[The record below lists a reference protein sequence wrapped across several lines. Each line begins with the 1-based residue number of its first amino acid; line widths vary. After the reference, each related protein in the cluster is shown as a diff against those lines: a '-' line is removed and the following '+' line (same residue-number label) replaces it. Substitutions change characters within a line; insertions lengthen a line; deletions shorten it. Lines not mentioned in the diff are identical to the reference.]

1 MANLG
6 RENET
11 TEFKESTSEFDKA
24 CKAIVG
30 ILNKSGSG
38 VIYFGVK
45 DNGDVIGQL
54 IGKDTLS
61 NLASKIK
68 DSIRPNIYPTIETL
82 TIDNK
87 DIIKITFNGSNKPY
101 SYKGSFYIRVEQQT
115 LVIDPLVLREIIKSG
130 HEYNYSWERELT
142 NYGMDFVDENTLD
155 AFYRQAVAIGRIN
168 KYDHTSEELL
178 TQLGLFVNG
187 KLTNAGYY
195 LFGKDTP
202 LVFKAV
208 EYPTTERINPID
220 LKRFEGNIFNQ
231 IINISNFINQKMK
244 WKVEIDNMKRI
255 EIPEIPIIAIREILI
270 NSLIHSDFYGDTDHQ
285 ITFDPNYIEIYNPGT
300 FGEYTPID
308 YINDFLPSR
317 TNHKIIQ
324 NILYKAFDIETL
336 GRGFKRMD
344 VCCKKENVKWDF
356 RKFPNGFLFR
366 FLRNSDNLKDT
377 TLSKKALEILEYM
390 KNNNNILDDLK
401 SASNIINLKERSAFK
416 YIEELVSK
424 NKIEKIGSRKNGYW
438 KIINS

>member
-6 RENET
+6 KENEKI
-11 TEFKESTSEFDKA
+11 EFKESTSEFDKA

-38 VIYFGVK
+38 TIYFGVK

-54 IGKDTLS
+54 IGKETLS
-61 NLASKIK
+61 NLASKVK

-87 DIIKITFNGSNKPY
+87 NVVKITFNGSNKPY

-115 LVIDPLVLREIIKSG
+115 LVIDHLVLREIIKSG

-142 NYGMDFVDENTLD
+142 DFGIDFVDENTLD

-178 TQLGLFVNG
+178 TQLGLLIDG

-195 LFGKDTP
+195 LFGKNTP
-202 LVFKAV
+202 LVYKAV
-208 EYPTTERINPID
+208 EYPTDERINPIN

-231 IINISNFINQKMK
+231 IINVSNFINQKMK
-244 WKVEIDNMKRI
+244 WKVEINDMKRL

-285 ITFDPNYIEIYNPGT
+285 ITFDPNYIEIYNPGS

-356 RKFPNGFLFR
+356 RKFQNGFLFR
-366 FLRNSDNLKDT
+366 FLRNSDKLNNT
-377 TLSKKALEILEYM
+377 MLSKKATEILEYM
-390 KNNNNILDDLK
+390 KNNNTILNDLK
-401 SASNIINLKERSAFK
+401 SASNAINLKERSTFK
-416 YIEELVSK
+416 YIEELVQK